1 MNVPKLK
8 GREKR
13 RAEALKRREN
23 KDKRQ
28 ACIARMGELRMTA
41 EEKALLTRTRAF
53 GQRQTK
59 REQLAEDQARA
70 RAGLEPIHTHL
81 YQERDVDD
89 ADFVPFDLEALP
101 ELLQSV
107 STSEV
112 VGHPN
117 EGEDE
122 EKKDSI
128 GQEPCLEPSRHVHP
142 KVHFDIEGNVFEA
155 SQHGALTFPE
165 VIIGSLFYTTQ
176 RSFPCFNRPEDLEAI
191 RRTLPTQAFYQSFL
205 DTLIQNDVILIK
217 GATGSGKSTQIPQ
230 YMIENGYAGPLTR
243 PTTEQDVLERAQHA
257 RYGFEGRIYATEPRR
272 IAAMGVASRV
282 SAEMGTSLGSVAGY
296 IIKHDAQVNKTEE
309 DTRLIF
315 MTEGVMLKLIES
327 DNLLSE
333 ASCIIID
340 EAHERTLN
348 LELLLG
354 LLSRI
359 VLERRR
365 RFVAWFSKYHALLE
379 EIGELYNNYHME
391 DEETCQNKVTFQSVR
406 RVVQMALRDE
416 RVVCDNEFLN
426 RVLAFVQHLRMK
438 PPVTPLKLIIMS
450 ATLQVEDFLTSGIFQ
465 STPAIIEIP
474 SRAYPIAV
482 HYSVTTPLDYVKA
495 AARKAAEV
503 HRCYPPGTILVF
515 LSGQTEIRR
524 CIEFLE
530 EDLDQNNAATHPEK
544 VTERPSQ
551 PITAQ
556 DVDSSDSEDIYHSNP
571 ARRLLQE
578 FVTNELTGNQYATID
593 QEVINKDDGD
603 DVYNLILNA
612 DDSPQTLDSIATLQ
626 KEFQMANQG
635 PASMKLT
642 HTILPLYGTMD
653 LEDQRRIFSP
663 EFKEYRAKRLI
674 IVATNVA
681 EASITVP
688 NVRYVIDAG
697 KAKQKQVSNAV
708 SVLTAQ
714 FISKANAD
722 QRSGRAGRTAPGHCF
737 RLYSP
742 GLFQK
747 MHDYPIPEIV
757 RLPISHLLLSLLKL
771 GISDVRSFPYLT
783 RPREEQVSEALIEL
797 LVLGAISELQNGH
810 LVSSLY
816 RGRARTAKGRRGYAL
831 EPLGN
836 MISYLPLSP
845 RMGRLLIASALHAD
859 AHLEPTKEHELLVY
873 AALLGAVFEANITS
887 ESKVSWPITWGHGDV
902 VDKLVTVAAVLAFQ
916 SRAKQVRFCRENK
929 LRLEEINQ
937 VLATAVQCLRI
948 LKEKKVIGEGQDVT
962 RSGVL
967 ITIRGGMKPFVP
979 PLLNWL
985 LIQSLPDRLAFRDD
999 NAANTYAFQGI
1010 LLKDLLEKEDE
1021 VTDLQEAKIS
1031 GPDRYGLTAEDVEL
1045 FLEHRPSTQSARL
1058 SKYTAVTDDPT
1069 SVAYVSAYVF
1079 LHVKRPLDED
1089 LQKSLRI
1096 SVRLEQVIPFQ
1107 RQDLCT
1113 QSFFLS
1119 NPCFL
1124 LSQPKSVFFSA
1135 KADALQSTVD
1145 VYYVGSPAMPELS
1158 LGNVLIGEGV
1168 DEYPGRRFVDD
1179 SLKVGIKVD
1188 MLLNLMRKHYYRMFL
1203 MHLIAGNVF
1212 EELATVAS
1220 GASLNVAS
1228 LSASIFITAT
1238 TMQQFQPALKALEDT
1253 GVTGRGTLR
1262 TYLRTRYT
1270 GADDILTGLE
1280 YDLLWIGL
1288 QVCYR
1293 PAYRERARSCWG
1305 ELCKTVYI

>member
-28 ACIARMGELRMTA
+28 ACIAKMGELRMSV
-41 EEKALLTRTRAF
+41 EEKALLTRTRSF

-70 RAGLEPIHTHL
+70 RVGLDPIHRRL
-81 YQERDVDD
+81 YQEREVDD
-89 ADFVPFDLEALP
+89 TDFMPFNLETLP
-101 ELLQSV
+101 ELVQSV
-107 STSEV
+107 PTDDMTTSLKIDGYEAE
-112 VGHPN
+112 N
-117 EGEDE
+117 
-122 EKKDSI
+122 DSI
-128 GQEPCLEPSRHVHP
+128 EQKPCLEPPRHFLP
-142 KVHFDIEGNVFEA
+142 KVHLDLEGNVFQA
-155 SQHGALTFPE
+155 SRHGTLAFPE
-165 VIIGSLFYTTQ
+165 VVIGSLLFTPQ
-176 RSFPCFNRPEDLEAI
+176 RSFPCFNRPEDLEAV
-191 RRTLPTQAFYQSFL
+191 RRTLPTQAFYHSFL
-205 DTLIQNDVILIK
+205 DTLVQNDVILIK
-217 GATGSGKSTQIPQ
+217 GVTGSGKSTQIPQ

-243 PTTEQDVLERAQHA
+243 PPTDEDVLERAQHA

-282 SAEMGTSLGSVAGY
+282 SAEMGASLGSVAGY
-296 IIKHDAQVNKTEE
+296 IIKHDARVDKTED

-354 LLSRI
+354 LLSRV

-365 RFVAWFSKYHALLE
+365 QFVAWFSKYHGLLE
-379 EIGELYNNYHME
+379 EIGELYNNFRTE
-391 DEETCQNKVTFQSVR
+391 DEEDHDKVTFQSVR
-406 RVVQMALRDE
+406 RLAQKALRGE
-416 RVVCDNEFLN
+416 HVSCDNEFSN
-426 RVLAFVQHLRMK
+426 RVLAFMQHLRLR

-482 HYSVTTPLDYVKA
+482 HYSITTPVDYVKA
-495 AARKAAEV
+495 AASKAAEV
-503 HRCYPPGTILVF
+503 HRNYPPGTILVF
-515 LSGQTEIRR
+515 LSGQSEIRR
-524 CIEFLE
+524 CMEILE
-530 EDLDQNNAATHPEK
+530 KNLDDTSVVSHSERVATQSSHSLSTQEM
-544 VTERPSQ
+544 
-551 PITAQ
+551 
-556 DVDSSDSEDIYHSNP
+556 DSSESEDIYHSNP

-578 FVTNELTGNQYATID
+578 FVANELTGNKYADID
-593 QEVINKDDGD
+593 GEVINKNGED
-603 DVYNLILNA
+603 DVYNVVLNA

-635 PASMKLT
+635 PTETKLP
-642 HTILPLYGTMD
+642 HIILPLYGTMD
-653 LEDQRRIFSP
+653 LEDQRKIFSP
-663 EFKEYRAKRLI
+663 EFKDDRVKRLI

-697 KAKQKQVSNAV
+697 KAKQKQVANAI

-747 MHDYPIPEIV
+747 MHDYPIPEIG

-783 RPREEQVSEALIEL
+783 RPREDRVSEALIEL
-797 LVLGAISELQNGH
+797 LVLGAISELRNGH
-810 LVSSLY
+810 LVSNLY
-816 RGRARTAKGRRGYAL
+816 KGQAKVAKGRRGYAL

-845 RMGRLLIASALHAD
+845 RMGRLLIASVLHSY
-859 AHLEPTKEHELLVY
+859 AHLESTKRHEVLVY
-873 AALLGAVFEANITS
+873 AALLGAVFEANITT
-887 ESKVSWPITWGHGDV
+887 ESKVSWPVVWGHGDV
-902 VDKLVTVAAVLAFQ
+902 MDKLVTVAAVLAFQ
-916 SRAKQVRFCRENK
+916 SRAKQVKFCREHK
-929 LRLEEINQ
+929 LRLEEIDQ
-937 VLATAVQCLRI
+937 LLATAIQCLRI
-948 LKEKKVIGEGQDVT
+948 LKEKKMIGEDEDVT
-962 RSGVL
+962 RSTVL
-967 ITIRGGMKPFVP
+967 MTIQGGMKPFVP

-985 LIQSLPDRLAFRDD
+985 LIQSLPDRLAFREDS
-999 NAANTYAFQGI
+999 ATNTYAFQGI
-1010 LLKDLLEKEDE
+1010 LLKDLLEKENE
-1021 VTDLQEAKIS
+1021 ITDLQEANIS

-1058 SKYTAVTDDPT
+1058 SKYTTVTDDPT

-1079 LHVKRPLDED
+1079 LQVKRPLDED
-1089 LQKSLRI
+1089 VQKSLRI

-1107 RQDLCT
+1107 RQELCT

-1145 VYYVGSPAMPELS
+1145 VYYIGSPAMPELS
-1158 LGNVLIGEGV
+1158 LGNVLVGEGV

-1179 SLKVGIKVD
+1179 SLKAGVKAD
-1188 MLLNLMRKHYYRMFL
+1188 MVLSLVRKHYCRMFL
-1203 MHLIAGNVF
+1203 MHLINGNVF
-1212 EELATVAS
+1212 EELASVTA
-1220 GASLNVAS
+1220 GAALNVGS
-1228 LSASIFITAT
+1228 LRTGVFITAT
-1238 TMQQFQPALKALEDT
+1238 TVQQFQPALKALEET
-1253 GVTGRGTLR
+1253 GVTGRGSLR
-1262 TYLRTRYT
+1262 KYLRTRYT
-1270 GADDILTGLE
+1270 NVDDILTGLE

-1293 PAYRERARSCWG
+1293 PAYRTRARGCWG
-1305 ELCKTVYI
+1305 ELCKTIYI